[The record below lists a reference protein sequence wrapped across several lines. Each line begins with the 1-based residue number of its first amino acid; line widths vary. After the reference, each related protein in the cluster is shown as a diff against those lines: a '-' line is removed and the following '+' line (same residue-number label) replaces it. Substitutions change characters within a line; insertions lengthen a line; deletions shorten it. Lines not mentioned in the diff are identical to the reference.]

1 MASKK
6 GISTTFWV
14 VGGIILLAGGIGA
27 YFLFRKPKNGDEDEF
42 GNATD
47 ETTTTNETSIPTQLD
62 TKEKVKVFQDWL
74 DKNKPLWLLD
84 SDGKY
89 KNLSKGTA
97 SEPNRHISGKGYGVY
112 GKNTANAWKLFG
124 KDFLK
129 TQIPDKLKIFITRGV
144 VAEKD
149 IKDSSFGK
157 YILVNHT
164 SPKNNEFTFNFL
176 ENGYFKVLYPSS
188 FQKKY
193 GNVAYEGT
201 FEDGGR
207 SLKISKDNYAFG
219 TDDLTNKTIKSNSLK
234 SNLSKLFLGN
244 ENLLS
249 KELPIKKDDKSDF
262 LGLTKELDLNL

>member
-1 MASKK
+1 MALKK
-6 GISTTFWV
+6 GISTTFLV
-14 VGGIILLAGGIGA
+14 VGGIVLLAGGIGA
-27 YFLFRKPKNGDEDEF
+27 YFLLRKPKNVDTNELGDE
-42 GNATD
+42 TD
-47 ETTTTNETSIPTQLD
+47 ENTTTSKASIPTQLN
-62 TKEKVKVFQDWL
+62 TKDKVKVFQDWL

-84 SDGKY
+84 TDGKY
-89 KNLSKGTA
+89 KNLSKGTTN
-97 SEPNRHISGKGYGVY
+97 EPNRHISGKGYGVY
-112 GKNTANAWKLFG
+112 GKNTANAWRLFG
-124 KDFLK
+124 KEFLK

-157 YILVNHT
+157 YIIVSHT

-176 ENGYFKVLYPSS
+176 DNGYFKVLYPSS

-193 GNVAYEGT
+193 GSVAYEGT

-244 ENLLS
+244 ESLLT

-262 LGLTKELDLNL
+262 LGLSEELDLNI